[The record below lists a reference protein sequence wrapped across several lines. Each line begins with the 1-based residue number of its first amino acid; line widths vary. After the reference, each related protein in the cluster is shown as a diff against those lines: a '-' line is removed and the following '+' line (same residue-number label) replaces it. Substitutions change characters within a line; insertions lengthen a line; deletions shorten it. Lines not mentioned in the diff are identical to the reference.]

1 MKDPPLQ
8 STMDLKFLFF
18 FVIVVNCLPS
28 DYEDN
33 DDDEYDEYVDPK
45 TTSNVYVAPP
55 APFDFNVTPPAP
67 VVFEDCPEY
76 SELSEASRNAL
87 SDGGLECDVGLFFGN
102 IWYRFVPPASSQMS
116 EQPIP
121 AKHCGKLKIFAKLY
135 LFQIFAI
142 AINYFSIKFFS

>member
-28 DYEDN
+28 DYEN
-33 DDDEYDEYVDPK
+33 TDDDEYDEYVDPK
-45 TTSNVYVAPP
+45 TASNTYVAPP
-55 APFDFNVTPPAP
+55 APVEVPPSPAQ
-67 VVFEDCPEY
+67 FEDCTEY

-87 SDGGLECDVGLFFGN
+87 SDGGLECDVGLFSGN
-102 IWYRFVPPASSQMS
+102 IWYRFVPPAGSQMS
-116 EQPIP
+116 EQPISP
-121 AKHCGKLKIFAKLY
+121 KHCGKLKIFAKLY

-142 AINYFSIKFFS
+142 ALNFFQ